1 MWPIVLVFVL
11 LVVLLLYL
19 DCRKPRNYPPGPLWY
34 PIVGSALAV
43 HRARHRTGMLCKAMQ
58 SIMRQH
64 VGPHNNGVLGLKVG
78 KDRLVVAI
86 GSEAIREMMTNEDL
100 DGRPTGPFYETRTWG
115 SRKGILLTDG
125 DFWVEQRRFL
135 VRHLKEFGFA
145 RRGMVE
151 MIQLEA
157 QHLFEDF
164 RDMVDAANAPPTTA
178 AATPSAASPAET
190 VDGVPAAPI
199 VGVGGAMVT
208 MQDAFGRYILN
219 TLWTM
224 MAGIR
229 YGRRNVQLLELQ
241 RMLHT
246 LFTNIDMMGCLFSHF
261 PLLRFVAPRYS
272 GYKQFVE
279 IHETMHAFLGREL
292 DNHKRRLRP
301 NDVPNDLMDVYLQ
314 VLQQPDRKKSF
325 TEKQLLAVCLDMFIA
340 GSETTTKTMG
350 FAMLHIIR
358 DGGIQRRIQDELDA
372 VVGRGRLPLVEDRA
386 R

>member
-1 MWPIVLVFVL
+1 MWPIAITCAAGLFVVLM
-11 LVVLLLYL
+11 VLLLLLYV
-19 DCRKPRNYPPGPLWY
+19 DCRKPPNYPPGPRWF
-34 PIVGSALAV
+34 PCVGSALAV
-43 HRARHRTGMLCKAMQ
+43 YRARQRTGMLCKAMQ
-58 SIMRQH
+58 ALAQRYGTAS
-64 VGPHNNGVLGLKVG
+64 GVLGLKVG

-86 GSEAIREMMTNEDL
+86 GADAIREMMTNEDL

-151 MIQLEA
+151 MIQSEA
-157 QHLFEDF
+157 EHLYEDF
-164 RDMVDAANAPPTTA
+164 CEMVDVADKD
-178 AATPSAASPAET
+178 SGGGS
-190 VDGVPAAPI
+190 
-199 VGVGGAMVT
+199 VGALVT

-229 YGRRNVQLLELQ
+229 YGKRNVQLLELQ
-241 RMLHT
+241 RMLHK

-261 PLLRFVAPRYS
+261 PLLRFVAPVYS
-272 GYKQFVE
+272 GYKEFVE

-292 DNHKRRLRP
+292 ENHKQRLRP

-314 VLQQPDRKKSF
+314 VSGGLCGFDRTRTITIYS
-325 TEKQLLAVCLDMFIA
+325 I
-340 GSETTTKTMG
+340 
-350 FAMLHIIR
+350 
-358 DGGIQRRIQDELDA
+358 
-372 VVGRGRLPLVEDRA
+372 
-386 R
+386 

>member
-1 MWPIVLVFVL
+1 MWPIVVVFVL
-11 LVVLLLYL
+11 LVALLLYL
-19 DCRKPRNYPPGPLWY
+19 DCRKPKNYPPGPRWY

-43 HRARHRTGMLCKAMQ
+43 RQARHRTGMLCKAMQ
-58 SIMRQH
+58 SIARQH
-64 VGPHNNGVLGLKVG
+64 VGQPSSDVLGLKVG

-145 RRGMVE
+145 RRGMME
-151 MIQLEA
+151 MIQSEA
-157 QHLFEDF
+157 EHLFEDF
-164 RDMVDAANAPPTTA
+164 RDMVDAANAEPTAPPTAGA
-178 AATPSAASPAET
+178 AEKPGGL
-190 VDGVPAAPI
+190 GVPVVTP
-199 VGVGGAMVT
+199 GTGGALVT

-261 PLLRFVAPRYS
+261 PLLRILAPGYS

-279 IHETMHAFLGREL
+279 IHETMHSFLGREL
-292 DNHKRRLRP
+292 DNHKRRLRA

-314 VLQQPDRKKSF
+314 VLQQPDRKQSF

-358 DGGIQRRIQDELDA
+358 DGEIQRRIQAELDV